1 MIHYVSTFV
10 ERRFGSTITGASVTA
25 NSLSSE
31 SSLSIQAKA
40 RRGQTMTRQMDWTP
54 SFASV

>member
-1 MIHYVSTFV
+1 MRFVFTSV
-10 ERRFGSTITGASVTA
+10 ERRFVYITTNVSVTA

-40 RRGQTMTRQMDWTP
+40 RRGQTMTRQMDWTL